1 MPRPP
6 DIPAVDVD
14 LLGAGAPSQLRAR
27 STGCC
32 PPATV
37 STALLAECRRGPLP
51 GQPQAALLPKG
62 LRTGDTR
69 LHAMDA
75 LSEVAMSS
83 ISTLGGPIGGGGAP
97 SRPDASSGDGSS
109 LGMSSRCPGEQIP
122 GARPSHCMHTAP
134 HKPAWAPLVANQPL
148 IPAACLSGLT
158 RSFVC
163 LCVCRGEDHA
173 LARPGP
179 PQQGRR
185 YTSGE
190 EVALRPALSARSSA
204 GALSLASARL

>member
-1 MPRPP
+1 
-6 DIPAVDVD
+6 
-14 LLGAGAPSQLRAR
+14 
-27 STGCC
+27 
-32 PPATV
+32 
-37 STALLAECRRGPLP
+37 
-51 GQPQAALLPKG
+51 
-62 LRTGDTR
+62 
-69 LHAMDA
+69 MDA
-75 LSEVAMSS
+75 LSEVAMMTS

-109 LGMSSRCPGEQIP
+109 PGMSSRRPVEQSL
-122 GARPSHCMHTAP
+122 GASPSHCMHTAP
-134 HKPAWAPLVANQPL
+134 QPAWAPLVVNQAS
-148 IPAACLSGLT
+148 IPAACLGGLT

-163 LCVCRGEDHA
+163 LCVCRGEDRV